1 MMAKETKTTE
11 ATFSLEALRNGSRD
25 LFGVSQSTF
34 DGATC
39 GMDQTQKYAVEEMK
53 NTIEEWGK
61 RSVE

>member
-1 MMAKETKTTE
+1 MAREAKTTE
-11 ATFSLEALRNGSRD
+11 TTFSLEAMRNGSRS

-39 GMDQTQKYAVEEMK
+39 GMDQTQKYAVEEVK
-53 NTIEEWGK
+53 KTIEEWGK